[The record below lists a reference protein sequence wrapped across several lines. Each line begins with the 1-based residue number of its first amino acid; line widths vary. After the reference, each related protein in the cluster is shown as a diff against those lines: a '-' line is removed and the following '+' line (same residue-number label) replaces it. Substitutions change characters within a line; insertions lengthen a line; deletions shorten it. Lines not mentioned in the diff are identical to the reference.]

1 MKYWRGYIT
10 AAIFGAITWAL
21 MQLGAKF
28 TTLVDMI
35 YPYVTRTL
43 QTMLAEWT
51 AAADFCLWQV
61 ILAALVVI
69 AVASIVMM
77 IIWKWNPI

>member
-35 YPYVTRTL
+35 YPFVTRTL
-43 QTMLAEWT
+43 QTMLA
-51 AAADFCLWQV
+51 
-61 ILAALVVI
+61 
-69 AVASIVMM
+69 
-77 IIWKWNPI
+77 